1 MTPLDIT
8 EAAAVQFPMVRH
20 AAEVGWTPLAPA
32 AATRRRGGQEGT
44 LLREDL
50 EAALGR
56 FNPWMNAGAIR
67 AVVERIEALPAT
79 IEGNREVLAWLRGER
94 QGYDEAEARHRPVR
108 LVDRRSTD
116 G

>member
-1 MTPLDIT
+1 MD
-8 EAAAVQFPMVRH
+8 
-20 AAEVGWTPLAPA
+20 GAPA
-32 AATRRRGGQEGT
+32 GCGDPAGAAGKEGT

-56 FNPWMNAGAIR
+56 FNPWMNAGTVR

-94 QGYDEAEARHRPVR
+94 QGYDEAGARHRPVR